1 MNKEKFHYTD
11 QMDYIIEQLEEL
23 KQLVLIGAKNA
34 FNIEEAAMLTGYSV
48 YHLRK
53 LVATNAIPYYKS
65 TGGKFIYFKKSE
77 LENWMLAYRVN
88 TLQEAE
94 QAAAKIL
101 KGGAE

>member
-1 MNKEKFHYTD
+1 MEEINT
-11 QMDYIIEQLEEL
+11 QLQEL

-34 FNIEEAAMLTGYSV
+34 FNIEEAAMLMGYSV
-48 YHLRK
+48 SHLRK
-53 LVATNAIPYYKS
+53 LVASNAIPYYKS

-88 TLQEAE
+88 TSQEAE

-101 KGGAE
+101 EGRP